1 MMIIFIN
8 CRVYFSMVTCPS
20 QSILKQRFNN
30 FFASGTETKVELILM
45 HRKSSKLK
53 ESIQLSV

>member
-30 FFASGTETKVELILM
+30 FFESGTETKVELM
-45 HRKSSKLK
+45 HRKSSMLK